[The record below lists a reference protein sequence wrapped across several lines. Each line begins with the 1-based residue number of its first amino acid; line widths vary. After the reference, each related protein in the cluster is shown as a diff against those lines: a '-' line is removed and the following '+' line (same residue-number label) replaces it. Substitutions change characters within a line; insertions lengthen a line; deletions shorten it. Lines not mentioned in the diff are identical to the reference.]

1 MLDTLDAHLL
11 ALLPAGELQ
20 AADRANVADSV
31 DLDIRAHQ
39 FLETACDLERCF
51 TRLRARYMAD
61 PRATLPREVAALEED
76 LMRKQFA
83 LKECRKQAAEL
94 DVLVKRASQSLEVFL
109 TDA

>member
-51 TRLRARYMAD
+51 TRLRARHMAD
-61 PRATLPREVAALEED
+61 PQAALSREVTALEED
-76 LMRKQFA
+76 LKRKHLA
-83 LKECRKQAAEL
+83 LKECRKQAAEW
-94 DVLVKRASQSLEVFL
+94 DVLVKQISQLLENSLADV
-109 TDA
+109 